1 MKRLAI
7 SMSILLIAGFI
18 LAPALTGTED
28 KASELATRLNKI
40 MQAGRPTH
48 KGAANIKPTADASRV
63 AGPNEVKETKE
74 LTPMEK
80 ALNRVNQQSQ
90 REMREWMRGTTE
102 KRINLTKAVQ
112 RQAAVEFNFI
122 REIAAKEGAVKTT
135 EAIDLLLASRKERF
149 AKLVKQMEEE
159 AKKMRL
165 SRRETRRDRG
175 ETTRGVRSR
184 YRGRNLNEMQ
194 RGSNVRR
201 GQRERARS
209 REPLRR

>member
-1 MKRLAI
+1 MKRLVI

-18 LAPALTGTED
+18 LAPALAGTED
-28 KASELATRLNKI
+28 RASELAGRLNKI
-40 MQAGRPTH
+40 MQAGKPTH
-48 KGAANIKPTADASRV
+48 KGTTNVKPTAEASRV
-63 AGPNEVKETKE
+63 AGPNEVKKTKE

-90 REMREWMRGTTE
+90 REMREWMRGATE
-102 KRINLTKAVQ
+102 KRINLTRAVQ
-112 RQAAVEFNFI
+112 GQATAELNFI

-165 SRRETRRDRG
+165 NRRETRRNRG

-194 RGSNVRR
+194 RGSNVRP
-201 GQRERARS
+201 GQRDRTRS